1 MTIVCIWERL
11 LDTLDS
17 SGGHIAVLILLLLVG
32 VGMVKFGVTKGE
44 DVMMGAFGALLL
56 ALKTASSNHAR
67 NNGKESV

>member
-1 MTIVCIWERL
+1 MSHWGNF

-17 SGGHIAVLILLLLVG
+17 SGGHIALLFMLLIVG
-32 VGMVKFGVTKGE
+32 IAMLQFHIDKGE

-67 NNGKESV
+67 TNGKETV